1 MGDHNSIIKSAAH
14 EYKVALYYGHWE
26 ALAWIRLTH
35 GNDCHV
41 IVIVVHGTSQTVS
54 RQPPYTNT
62 LIFIYAFILK
72 ENDLTFTQ
80 VKQPF
85 RLNLWFN
92 LDTFKTLPSF
102 IPVGLK
108 SLWIAF
114 IYFHNHMIFKNFPIW
129 RKLSLGFAIALW

>member
-1 MGDHNSIIKSAAH
+1 MGIPPEFFISPWYSTYIYIIKEGFLRWRMSYLNVSMTSLMYTQALFVFFWIKILVAMGDHNSIIKSAAH

-62 LIFIYAFILK
+62 CNFYLCIYIK
-72 ENDLTFTQ
+72 I
-80 VKQPF
+80 KW
-85 RLNLWFN
+85 LNIH
-92 LDTFKTLPSF
+92 PS
-102 IPVGLK
+102 
-108 SLWIAF
+108 
-114 IYFHNHMIFKNFPIW
+114 
-129 RKLSLGFAIALW
+129 

>member
-1 MGDHNSIIKSAAH
+1 MDDHNSIIKSAAH

-41 IVIVVHGTSQTVS
+41 IVIVVQGTSQTVS

-72 ENDLTFTQ
+72 
-80 VKQPF
+80 
-85 RLNLWFN
+85 
-92 LDTFKTLPSF
+92 
-102 IPVGLK
+102 
-108 SLWIAF
+108 
-114 IYFHNHMIFKNFPIW
+114 
-129 RKLSLGFAIALW
+129 